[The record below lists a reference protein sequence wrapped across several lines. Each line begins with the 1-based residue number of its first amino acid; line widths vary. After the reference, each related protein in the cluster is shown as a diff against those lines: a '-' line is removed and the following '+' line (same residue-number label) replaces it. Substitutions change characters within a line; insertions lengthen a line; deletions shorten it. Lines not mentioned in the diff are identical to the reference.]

1 MGYKIIVD
9 SSANLQAL
17 PGVAE
22 FGSVP
27 LKIIAGDREF
37 VDDRDLDVE
46 QMVES
51 LKTYKGKSGTA
62 CPGVADWLEAF
73 GDAEG
78 ILCITITSN
87 LSGSW
92 NSARLAKEDYE
103 SQYPD
108 RQVHVIDTLS
118 TGGEM
123 QLLARKAQEL
133 LETGMAFGDMCC
145 QAEAYLQKTG
155 LMFSLESLW
164 NLANNGRVSPVT
176 AKLAGVLGIRVVG
189 KASDQGTLEPMDK
202 CRGER
207 KALQTL
213 LSRMQ
218 EQGYRGGR
226 MVIDHCMN
234 ETAALQL
241 KGLVAQVFPNA
252 DIVIGQTGGLCS
264 FYAEQGGM
272 IIGYEK
278 G

>member
-22 FGSVP
+22 FASVP
-27 LKIIAGDREF
+27 LKIIAGSQEF
-37 VDDRDLDVE
+37 VDDRDLDVA

-108 RQVHVIDTLS
+108 RQVYVIDSLS

-133 LETGMAFGDMCC
+133 LEAGMAFADVCR

-155 LMFSLESLW
+155 LMFSLESLR

-213 LSRMQ
+213 LSRMK

-226 MVIDHCMN
+226 MIIDHCMN

-241 KGLVAQVFPNA
+241 KELVVQAFPNA
-252 DIVIGQTGGLCS
+252 DIAMGQTRGLCS

>member
-17 PGVAE
+17 PGPAE
-22 FGSVP
+22 FASVP
-27 LKIIAGDREF
+27 LKIIAGDQEF
-37 VDDRDLDVE
+37 VDDRDLDVA

-51 LKTYKGKSGTA
+51 LKAYKGKSGTA

-108 RQVHVIDTLS
+108 RQVHVIDSLS

-133 LETGMAFGDMCC
+133 LETGMAFEDACR
-145 QAEAYLQKTG
+145 QTEEYLQKTG
-155 LMFSLESLW
+155 LMFSLESLR

-213 LSRMQ
+213 LSRMK

-241 KGLVAQVFPNA
+241 KGLVTQAFPNA
-252 DIVIGQTGGLCS
+252 DIAVGQTRGLCS

>member
-9 SSANLQAL
+9 SSANLQVL
-17 PGVAE
+17 PGPAE
-22 FGSVP
+22 FASVP

-51 LKTYKGKSGTA
+51 LRTYKGKSGTA

-92 NSARLAKEDYE
+92 NAARLAKEDYE

-108 RQVHVIDTLS
+108 RQVFVIDTLS

-133 LETGMAFGDMCC
+133 LGTGIAFGDVCRHT
-145 QAEAYLQKTG
+145 EAYLQKTG
-155 LMFSLESLW
+155 LMFSLESLR

-189 KASDQGTLEPMDK
+189 KASDRGTLEPTDK

-213 LSRMQ
+213 LSRMK
-218 EQGYRGGR
+218 EQGYQGGR

-241 KGLVAQVFPNA
+241 KGLVTQDFPNA
-252 DIVIGQTGGLCS
+252 DIAVGQTRGLCS

>member
-17 PGVAE
+17 PGPAE
-22 FGSVP
+22 FASVP
-27 LKIIAGDREF
+27 LKIIAGNREF
-37 VDDRDLDVE
+37 VDDRNLDVK

-62 CPGVADWLEAF
+62 CPGVADWLAAF

-78 ILCITITSN
+78 VLCITITSN

-103 SQYPD
+103 SQYPG

-133 LETGMAFGDMCC
+133 LETGMAFGDVCR

-155 LMFSLESLW
+155 LMFSLESLR

-213 LSRMQ
+213 LSRMK

-241 KGLVAQVFPNA
+241 KGMVTQAFPGA
-252 DIVIGQTGGLCS
+252 DIAVGQTRGLCS

>member
-17 PGVAE
+17 PETEE
-22 FGSVP
+22 FASVP

-37 VDDRDLDVE
+37 VDDRELDVAK
-46 QMVES
+46 MVEF
-51 LKTYKGKSGTA
+51 LKAYKGKSGTA

-78 ILCITITSN
+78 VLCITITSN

-92 NSARLAKEDYE
+92 NAARLAKEDYE

-108 RQVHVIDTLS
+108 RQVFVIDTLS
-118 TGGEM
+118 TAGEM
-123 QLLARKAQEL
+123 QLLARKAREL
-133 LETGMAFGDMCC
+133 LETGVAFADACR
-145 QAEAYLQKTG
+145 QTEEYLQKTG
-155 LMFSLESLW
+155 LMFSLESLR

-189 KASDQGTLEPMDK
+189 KASDVGTLEQTDK
-202 CRGER
+202 CRGEK
-207 KALQTL
+207 KALSTL
-213 LSRMQ
+213 LSRMT

-234 ETAALQL
+234 EPAALQM
-241 KGLVAQVFPNA
+241 KALVTETFPGA
-252 DIVIGQTGGLCS
+252 DITVGKTGGLCS
-264 FYAEQGGM
+264 FYAEQGGLL
-272 IIGYEK
+272 IGFEK

>member
-1 MGYKIIVD
+1 MCYKIIVD
-9 SSANLQAL
+9 SSANVQTM
-17 PGVAE
+17 PGPAA
-22 FGSVP
+22 FASVP
-27 LKIIAGDREF
+27 LKIIVGSQEF
-37 VDDRDLDVE
+37 VDDKSLDIG

-51 LKTYKGKSGTA
+51 LKAYKGKSSTA

-73 GDAEG
+73 GDAQG
-78 ILCITITSN
+78 VLCITITSN

-92 NSARLAKEDYE
+92 NAARLAKEDYE
-103 SQYPD
+103 SRYPD
-108 RQVHVIDTLS
+108 SKVFVIDTLS

-133 LETGMAFGDMCC
+133 LESGMEFGEACR
-145 QAEAYLQKTG
+145 QTEAYLQKTG
-155 LMFSLESLW
+155 LMFSLESLR

-189 KASDQGTLEPMDK
+189 KASSQGTLEPTDK
-202 CRGER
+202 CRGEK

-213 LSRMQ
+213 LSRMI

-234 ETAALQL
+234 ETAATQL
-241 KGLVAQVFPNA
+241 KDLVTNA
-252 DIVIGQTGGLCS
+252 YPGADVAVGQTRGLCS

-272 IIGYEK
+272 IIGFEK
-278 G
+278 E